1 MTNKNLDNRLN
12 NRDKNKLK
20 YKSLNV
26 NMKSQTKYMKASYQN
41 PYNSF
46 WELQEQIQ
54 VIWDFRDKVYK
65 LLDRTKIKKIS
76 NKNQKRM

>member
-1 MTNKNLDNRLN
+1 MTNKKLDNRPN
-12 NRDKNKLK
+12 NKDKNRQK

-26 NMKSQTKYMKASYQN
+26 NMKLQTKYIKASYQN

-46 WELQEQIQ
+46 QELLEQIQ
-54 VIWDFRDKVYK
+54 VILDFRDKVYK
-65 LLDRTKIKKIS
+65 LLDKTKIKKIS